1 MDAPGTL
8 LRSKQLE
15 DLDSKCAALQV
26 AVEGLGGEMAKQSA
40 AVGGMQSN
48 CVQLLHVPTGIAV
61 RCHKT
66 RSRDLNRKEA
76 RRLLQ
81 AELDDRL
88 NGAASRRALRGSGS
102 TCEAL
107 RNRRDTAI
115 LASRP
120 LPAPPGP
127 GSARGSPRSS

>member
-48 CVQLLHVPTGIAV
+48 CVQLLQVGACPPACMTACAFSSSDCMALHSHQYVLGPLHVQVLVDRT
-61 RCHKT
+61 
-66 RSRDLNRKEA
+66 EA
-76 RRLLQ
+76 L
-81 AELDDRL
+81 E
-88 NGAASRRALRGSGS
+88 GFIRALHSKPDRHG
-102 TCEAL
+102 
-107 RNRRDTAI
+107 
-115 LASRP
+115 
-120 LPAPPGP
+120 
-127 GSARGSPRSS
+127 ARSPCS